1 MTRPEKVSRMMV
13 SRNAKTGI
21 RVRNSRFKKKH
32 RSRFTRRQALL
43 IIVMLLFFMGSGI
56 SYVWSTFEKTQI
68 GYNLSQLKKEEMRL
82 KEINRKLR
90 LELALLKSPQN
101 LESKAVKDLGL
112 RQPTPEQIVML
123 P

>member
-1 MTRPEKVSRMMV
+1 MTRPEKLSKMMV

-21 RVRNSRFKKKH
+21 RVRNSRSKC
-32 RSRFTRRQALL
+32 RSRFTRRQAFL
-43 IIVMLLFFMGSGI
+43 IILMLFFFMGSGI
-56 SYVWSTFEKTQI
+56 SYVWSNFEKTQI
-68 GYNLSQLKKEEMRL
+68 GYDLSQLKKEEMRL
-82 KEINRKLR
+82 QEINRKLR

-101 LESKAVKDLGL
+101 LESKAIKDLGL

>member
-1 MTRPEKVSRMMV
+1 MTRPEKLSRMMV

-21 RVRNSRFKKKH
+21 RVRNSRSKKY
-32 RSRFTRRQALL
+32 RSRFTKRQAFL
-43 IIVMLLFFMGSGI
+43 IIVMLLFFMGTGI
-56 SYVWSTFEKTQI
+56 SYVWSNFEKTQI
-68 GYNLSQLKKEEMRL
+68 GYDLSQLKKEEMRL
-82 KEINRKLR
+82 KEINQKLR